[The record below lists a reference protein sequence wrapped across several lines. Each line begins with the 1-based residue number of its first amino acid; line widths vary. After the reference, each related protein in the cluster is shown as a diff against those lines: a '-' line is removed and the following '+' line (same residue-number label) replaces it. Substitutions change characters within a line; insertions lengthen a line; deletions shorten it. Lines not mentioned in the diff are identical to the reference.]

1 MDLANGTHDYHL
13 EKPISVHFKG
23 IGSKDVTLLEMHE
36 PSRAHVQ
43 KASRLKQMVSQALLE
58 MSENS
63 AEFSGH
69 ETKQLQYETDEEHAK
84 ESEGLF
90 EAMKACLLLSKN
102 VDLGDFVETFI
113 AMATKNSKKELI
125 LCDGKVPISDIH
137 FDQMSADEINNLALT
152 YTSFFFMPA
161 EMRENEQS
169 VPLISQEARKGQ

>member
-1 MDLANGTHDYHL
+1 MDLASGTHDYHL

-23 IGSKDVTLLEMHE
+23 VGSKDVTLLEMHE

-43 KASRLKQMVSQALLE
+43 KSSKLKQMVTQALLE
-58 MSENS
+58 MSEKS
-63 AEFSGH
+63 AEFSGYEAKPLH
-69 ETKQLQYETDEEHAK
+69 DETEDDHTK

-137 FDQMSADEINNLALT
+137 FDQMSAEEINNLAFT
-152 YTSFFFMPA
+152 YKSFFFMPA
-161 EMRENEQS
+161 EMQENE
-169 VPLISQEARKGQ
+169 